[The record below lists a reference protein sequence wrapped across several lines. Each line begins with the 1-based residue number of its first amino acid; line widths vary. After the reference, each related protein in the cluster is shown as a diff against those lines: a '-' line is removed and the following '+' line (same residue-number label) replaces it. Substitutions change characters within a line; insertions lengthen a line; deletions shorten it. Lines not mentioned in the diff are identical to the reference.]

1 MRRIVRVFLA
11 GLLALLPL
19 TATIAVTIW
28 LVRFAVEYIG
38 PDSMIGGLLTSI
50 GMSIDDKAL
59 LPYAVGL
66 AVVLIIVFLFG
77 LLVETSLGPWFHG
90 VMDRL
95 VSSIPVIGSLY
106 QVSKR
111 FVSVVDTQDQ
121 AGIKNMTPVWC
132 FFGGDRGAAVL
143 ALMPSSSTI
152 NLGAA
157 DYVGILVPSAPV
169 PVGGALVYV
178 PQDWIKPAELGID
191 QLVSVY
197 VSMGMTPPASLEA
210 SPGGQTSQTPSAP
223 PAIS

>member
-38 PDSMIGGLLTSI
+38 PDSLFGGLLTSI
-50 GMSIDDKAL
+50 GLSIDDQAL
-59 LPYAVGL
+59 LPYLGGL
-66 AVVLIIVFLFG
+66 AVVFVVVFLFG

-90 VMDRL
+90 LMDRL
-95 VSSIPVIGSLY
+95 VLSIPIVGSLY

-121 AGIKNMTPVWC
+121 EGGIKNMTPVWC

-143 ALMPSSSTI
+143 ALLPSSSTI
-152 NLGAA
+152 NLGST

-178 PQDWIKPAELGID
+178 PQDWIKPAEGGID

-197 VSMGMTPPASLEA
+197 VSMGMTPPASITA
-210 SPGGQTSQTPSAP
+210 AVDTQAPVSPA
-223 PAIS
+223 